1 MTAFLLRNTPPQP
14 QPQPTSQRTE
24 PSNRETDQA
33 IRDRIYA
40 ELQPVRLAGCTL
52 ERIGEAHDGGYVMCA
67 NLLDAEAGYSYG
79 ISNYDGWG
87 CGVSTRLGAPMH
99 QYDCFDQRAPRCD
112 AGQTQFHPECIAAS
126 SSVDAAGR
134 RFDSLASQ
142 IARNGDASRRL
153 VMKMDVEGA
162 EWASLPAT
170 PDEVLGRIDQIVIE
184 MHANVADASTQHRLI
199 TKLKSQFHVAHLHF
213 NNFGC
218 MPKYHPM
225 PSYAWEVLFVNKRL
239 ASPSADTTP
248 ITRPDALD
256 APNNPNLPDC
266 QYAPGS

>member
-1 MTAFLLRNTPPQP
+1 MEANLAAVRAEL
-14 QPQPTSQRTE
+14 
-24 PSNRETDQA
+24 DQA
-33 IRDRIYA
+33 PGQRFRPGKKQGRF
-40 ELQPVRLAGCTL
+40 LQHPLGWLAM
-52 ERIGEAHDGGYVMCA
+52 R
-67 NLLDAEAGYSYG
+67 
-79 ISNYDGWG
+79 
-87 CGVSTRLGAPMH
+87 GAV
-99 QYDCFDQRAPRCD
+99 Q
-112 AGQTQFHPECIAAS
+112 
-126 SSVDAAGR
+126 VDAR
-134 RFDSLASQ
+134 
-142 IARNGDASRRL
+142 
-153 VMKMDVEGA
+153 VGA
-162 EWASLPAT
+162 VKTDDDGQWTNLQQ
-170 PDEVLGRIDQIVIE
+170 RQE